1 MTELEP
7 NIGQF
12 KSAPLVWILNV
23 VLIGLGNLYANGNK
37 KQCWYLIG
45 FVILSNWFW
54 HWWWSWPILYLIS
67 SFVGHG
73 AVDRHNETIRNA
85 LLVNEDRLLQ
95 KRRTG
100 SGGYSAVQSES
111 HLRRSGPAPQIT
123 EDFQRKLHEAEL
135 EIRRRNS
142 QETGKLSDKDYD
154 EQVKRWLKPE
164 QPDENRTGRK
174 EAQESPSRTAG
185 KSERSAS
192 NNARKQERNKNE
204 GKSGMRLEQS
214 GMRAA
219 SAYGQQRERLELGD
233 QVDSPLIQVV
243 SNTVIEPGPS
253 IPPEAPSGF
262 PAGLGM
268 TGYQPYF
275 AKEALG
281 ASPEPMSVNVGG
293 IFVSSSGGGGTGGS
307 GQSKADLT
315 AAAGDP
321 AVCNRC
327 GTKCD
332 HDFSF
337 CLSCG
342 HSYALS

>member
-23 VLIGLGNLYANGNK
+23 VLIGLGNLYASGNK

-45 FVILSNWFW
+45 FAVLSNWFW

-100 SGGYSAVQSES
+100 SGGYSAVRSES
-111 HLRRSGPAPQIT
+111 RLRTSGPAPQIT
-123 EDFQRKLHEAEL
+123 EDFQRKLNEAEL

-164 QPDENRTGRK
+164 PSAESPTGRREVQQPQSK
-174 EAQESPSRTAG
+174 TAF
-185 KSERSAS
+185 KSERSGQ
-192 NNARKQERNKNE
+192 NNARKQARNKNE
-204 GKSGMRLEQS
+204 GKSVPRVEQS
-214 GMRAA
+214 VLLEA
-219 SAYGQQRERLELGD
+219 SACGKQSERFELAD
-233 QVDSPLIQVV
+233 QLDSPVIQVV
-243 SNTVIEPGPS
+243 SNTVIESALSTSPD
-253 IPPEAPSGF
+253 ADSGF
-262 PAGLGM
+262 PEGLGM

-275 AKEALG
+275 ASEALG
-281 ASPEPMSVNVGG
+281 SSPEPMPVRVRDSLVQS
-293 IFVSSSGGGGTGGS
+293 FGGGGTGGS
-307 GQSKADLT
+307 AQSSPDS
-315 AAAGDP
+315 AAVAGVS